1 MVSKLCLPISSA
13 LMLSGAGGMVSL
25 TEAAAVSGS
34 FLKVAPID
42 RCEALTSEASAALDR
57 AVAQFSRPKAAGP
70 CDLPFS
76 RHTSLFPPGIH
87 PNLSSPW
94 NTSAALL
101 RRSLSPFV
109 APSLCAK

>member
-1 MVSKLCLPISSA
+1 MLVLVAHLVSTS
-13 LMLSGAGGMVSL
+13 MLVL
-25 TEAAAVSGS
+25 
-34 FLKVAPID
+34 VA
-42 RCEALTSEASAALDR
+42 T
-57 AVAQFSRPKAAGP
+57 

-76 RHTSLFPPGIH
+76 SPASLLPLGIH
-87 PNLSSPW
+87 PNLSNPW